1 MTYCGAEI
9 SYGRGNCAFPF
20 VMSSWHHMEEKK
32 KNTPVCYVTS
42 FFFFYPVT
50 LFFSCLEK
58 QTRAHRYCQSTACLC
73 ADPELLLFFFFSQNS
88 LEYANE
94 GASHS
99 IVEWVMWP
107 EQRGLRARRVGGGE
121 GAEAPVPQT
130 RRGGGEIST
139 CPHLLWERVALCIM
153 ETHRWIFFFLSSH
166 ELKHGNTTLTHLPA
180 S

>member
-1 MTYCGAEI
+1 MTPH
-9 SYGRGNCAFPF
+9 GR
-20 VMSSWHHMEEKK
+20 KK
-32 KNTPVCYVTS
+32 KKTHQFVTS
-42 FFFFYPVT
+42 HLFFFFYPVT

-73 ADPELLLFFFFSQNS
+73 ADPELLFFFFFQNS

-107 EQRGLRARRVGGGE
+107 EQRGLRARRVGGGGVGSSATDE
-121 GAEAPVPQT
+121 E
-130 RRGGGEIST
+130 GGGEIST

>member
-1 MTYCGAEI
+1 MTPH
-9 SYGRGNCAFPF
+9 GR
-20 VMSSWHHMEEKK
+20 KK
-32 KNTPVCYVTS
+32 KKTHQFVTS
-42 FFFFYPVT
+42 HLFFFFYPVT

-73 ADPELLLFFFFSQNS
+73 TDPELLFFFFFQNS

-107 EQRGLRARRVGGGE
+107 EQRGLRARRVGGGGVGSSATDEE
-121 GAEAPVPQT
+121 G
-130 RRGGGEIST
+130 GGGEIST

>member
-32 KNTPVCYVTS
+32 KKHTSLLRHIFFFFLSCYFIFQLLRKTNKSSQILPIYSLPVRRPGASS
-42 FFFFYPVT
+42 FFFFFPKFIRVCKWRCVS
-50 LFFSCLEK
+50 FNRRVSHV
-58 QTRAHRYCQSTACLC
+58 TRA
-73 ADPELLLFFFFSQNS
+73 
-88 LEYANE
+88 E
-94 GASHS
+94 GSKGT
-99 IVEWVMWP
+99 
-107 EQRGLRARRVGGGE
+107 QGGGR
-121 GAEAPVPQT
+121 G
-130 RRGGGEIST
+130 RRLQCHRRGGGGGEIST